1 MDELTIEQK
10 FFNIKKKINQLK
22 RDLDRRDKMDMQSD
36 HVLTQR
42 QARAILKAALV
53 ELEALL

>member
-10 FFNIKKKINQLK
+10 FFNVKKKINQLK
-22 RDLDRRDKMDMQSD
+22 RDLDRRDRMDMQSD
-36 HVLTQR
+36 HILTQR

-53 ELEALL
+53 EIEALL

>member
-10 FFNIKKKINQLK
+10 FFNVKKKINQLK

-36 HVLTQR
+36 HILTQR

-53 ELEALL
+53 EIEALL

>member
-10 FFNIKKKINQLK
+10 FFNVKKKINQLK

-36 HVLTQR
+36 HILTQR

-53 ELEALL
+53 

>member
-10 FFNIKKKINQLK
+10 FFNVKKKINQLK

-36 HVLTQR
+36 HILTQR